1 MDQLLEYRN
10 LIFSCKGL
18 DKNIYAA
25 LMLVCCDA
33 KLTPDWSQR
42 KMAEWTKYVDESA
55 LSVPV
60 LQAFSL
66 SASLLSLRHTQFCM
80 SLPFKGAFL
89 QINATM

>member
-1 MDQLLEYRN
+1 
-10 LIFSCKGL
+10 
-18 DKNIYAA
+18 
-25 LMLVCCDA
+25 MLVCCDA
-33 KLTPDWSQR
+33 KLRPDWSQR

-66 SASLLSLRHTQFCM
+66 SASLLSLKHTQLTQFCM
-80 SLPFKGAFL
+80 SLPFKGAFF